1 MQSKRNGNERTV
13 TMSPLR
19 LLASLLLSAGALVM
33 GADASPDQ
41 LRDQGFE
48 ALKAA
53 QADEAKIVDAARL
66 LAQAA
71 EAYEKAGNE
80 NAATELN
87 SYLYWCKKKMTLQQ
101 MDTFIAKGNG
111 VAKAAVAKME
121 AVEKKVV
128 KPEEAAIW
136 LAKADGFAEASKD
149 PFLSAVRYFEVADRF
164 IGSQESLIAQRK
176 SLDLMGKAKLVQAP
190 PQQAGSGPF
199 HFGSWDVTLPK
210 NQAEIVDAGVDKW
223 WFRLNGNPLFSIQEM
238 PPYLTGCKLIQQP
251 VGHPWL
257 EEVKSNRPFAVYVAV
272 RLQMTPTSISM
283 SERSFI
289 EMVRNGGWKQTG
301 GTFVGQPRSEPWVWR
316 LAGKTYPA
324 GSVKIDNPFAG
335 TSSLIVVFFIQQM

>member
-13 TMSPLR
+13 MMSPLR
-19 LLASLLLSAGALVM
+19 LLAALLLSAGALVM

-53 QADEAKIVDAARL
+53 QADESKIVDAARL

-128 KPEEAAIW
+128 KPEEAALW

-149 PFLSAVRYFEVADRF
+149 PFLSAVRYFEVASRF
-164 IGSQESLIAQRK
+164 KGTPEGDQALEK
-176 SLDLMGKAKLVQAP
+176 SLNTLQKSRAQQEETASIVGKWKWGPNIVTEFTSDGRMSKP
-190 PQQAGSGPF
+190 GDYGTWKKDGSGYSVMWRS
-199 HFGSWDVTLPK
+199 GWINRVKIEDGMM
-210 NQAEIVDAGVDKW
+210 IG
-223 WFRLNGNPLFSIQEM
+223 NGDQTDN
-238 PPYLTGCKLIQQP
+238 G
-251 VGHPWL
+251 
-257 EEVKSNRPFAVYVAV
+257 
-272 RLQMTPTSISM
+272 IS
-283 SERSFI
+283 
-289 EMVRNGGWKQTG
+289 K
-301 GTFVGQPRSEPWVWR
+301 
-316 LAGKTYPA
+316 GKTFGPVQR
-324 GSVKIDNPFAG
+324 VK
-335 TSSLIVVFFIQQM
+335 